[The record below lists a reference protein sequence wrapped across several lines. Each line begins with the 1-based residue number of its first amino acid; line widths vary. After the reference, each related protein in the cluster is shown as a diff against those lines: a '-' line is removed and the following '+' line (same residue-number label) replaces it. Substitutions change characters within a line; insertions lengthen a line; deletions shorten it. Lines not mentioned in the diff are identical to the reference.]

1 MSQRVL
7 VTGANGFHGSAILRA
22 LRATDGMH
30 SSGFVRNAGTLN
42 PEDRIEA
49 GIGDIRDARAVRS
62 ASVGVD
68 AVVHSASYVGYDP
81 EACREVNVTG
91 TMNVTEAARRN
102 GVKLLIYIS
111 TAGVYGSGPLRGL
124 TEDQSRP
131 APNSVLSQSRLD
143 AERIVQD
150 FGGIIIR
157 PHLVYGAGDRWV
169 IPSIVRLTKALG
181 ARVGDG
187 TAQLSVISAAN
198 LGHLVASLVGSSSR
212 PPERSVLHAA
222 NSAPVLVDEI
232 IDEIIK
238 CTKTPMASR
247 QPARL
252 SLDEAFGFAESIG
265 LTANQIRLVSSGSWY
280 NSDAIWRHAQATSPT
295 RFELSELDVAWYGA
309 QSKFH
314 QRL

>member
-1 MSQRVL
+1 MTQRVL
-7 VTGANGFHGSAILRA
+7 VTGANGFQGSAILRA
-22 LRATDGMH
+22 LRAAPRMH
-30 SSGFVRNAGTLN
+30 SSGFVRNADTLN
-42 PEDRIEA
+42 PADRIGAE
-49 GIGDIRDARAVRS
+49 IGDIRDARAVCS
-62 ASVGVD
+62 ALVGVD
-68 AVVHSASYVGYDP
+68 TVVHSASYVGYDL
-81 EACREVNVTG
+81 EACREVNVGG
-91 TMNVTEAARRN
+91 TLNVTEAARRN

-150 FGGIIIR
+150 FGGVIIR

-169 IPSIVRLTKALG
+169 IPSIVRLTRALG

-187 TAQLSVISAAN
+187 SARLSVISAAT
-198 LGHLVASLVGSSSR
+198 LGNLVASLVGSSSR

-232 IDEIIK
+232 IDEIIR
-238 CTKTPMASR
+238 CTNTPMASR
-247 QPARL
+247 QSARL
-252 SLDEAFGFAESIG
+252 ALDEALDIAESVG

-280 NSDAIWRHAQATSPT
+280 NSDAIWGRTHARAPAAF
-295 RFELSELDVAWYGA
+295 RLSNREIAWYAA
-309 QSKFH
+309 QPEFRE
-314 QRL
+314 QG